1 MKAVSG
7 EPEPY
12 PVEAGVWVVVLGE
25 LCVFTLFFT
34 TFLYYRALS
43 PELFEES
50 RALLRQ
56 DLGALNTII
65 LLTSSW
71 CVASA
76 VKALR
81 STETRPRA
89 LPLLVGALACGAAF
103 VVVKVFEYG
112 GAINDGINVLTD
124 GFFMFYFML
133 TGIHLLH
140 LLVGMALLGALTLHL
155 RKALASDSSISE
167 PLVGFAS
174 CFWHMLDLVWI
185 ILFPLLYLLH

>member
-81 STETRPRA
+81 SAENAPT
-89 LPLLVGALACGAAF
+89 GATSPGRRTGLRR
-103 VVVKVFEYG
+103 
-112 GAINDGINVLTD
+112 
-124 GFFMFYFML
+124 GFR
-133 TGIHLLH
+133 G
-140 LLVGMALLGALTLHL
+140 
-155 RKALASDSSISE
+155 R
-167 PLVGFAS
+167 
-174 CFWHMLDLVWI
+174 
-185 ILFPLLYLLH
+185 